1 MTVSSAG
8 QELAAP
14 PQHCGQHHIL
24 HSQAVHTSQQVTI
37 GPDSNIQNS
46 RYSSHFSTCKQW
58 FVLSNRIVEEDIQK
72 IQNIPNIQKPKKP
85 SFPTSSLNFF
95 IYCFVSKSF
104 RKSLGKLLS
113 ISSCSVKRAT
123 AQVLPSLNC
132 PGWLNQLFDHIS
144 YLNLPST
151 LYGMRILSP
160 SYYVIWTNPL
170 CIRITNQ
177 QVLTSCSPTKSPKF
191 GIIISPGFHCYRNC
205 LNSNL
210 NYRDLNN
217 NINNTGPDKDR
228 QSGCGRHKTLKEC
241 MTQKKCATKKE
252 GFCSIIGRR
261 KSGRWEMEHLIKIS
275 DQI

>member
-1 MTVSSAG
+1 MTVPSAG
-8 QELAAP
+8 TDVAAP

-24 HSQAVHTSQQVTI
+24 HSQAVHTSQQV
-37 GPDSNIQNS
+37 NN
-46 RYSSHFSTCKQW
+46 
-58 FVLSNRIVEEDIQK
+58 VLTSPAGLLRQIFK
-72 IQNIPNIQKPKKP
+72 IFKTR

-104 RKSLGKLLS
+104 RKSLRKLLS

-132 PGWLNQLFDHIS
+132 PGWLNQLFDHFS

-151 LYGMRILSP
+151 LYGMWILSP

-205 LNSNL
+205 LNGHL
-210 NYRDLNN
+210 NNRDINN
-217 NINNTGPDKDR
+217 NINNTGSDKDR
-228 QSGCGRHKTLKEC
+228 QSGCGRHKTLKKC
-241 MTQKKCATKKE
+241 RTQK
-252 GFCSIIGRR
+252 S
-261 KSGRWEMEHLIKIS
+261 
-275 DQI
+275 

>member
-1 MTVSSAG
+1 MTVPSAG
-8 QELAAP
+8 TDVAAP

-24 HSQAVHTSQQVTI
+24 HSQAVHTSQQV
-37 GPDSNIQNS
+37 NN
-46 RYSSHFSTCKQW
+46 
-58 FVLSNRIVEEDIQK
+58 VLTSPAGLLRQIFK
-72 IQNIPNIQKPKKP
+72 IFKIFKTP

-104 RKSLGKLLS
+104 RKSLRKLLS
-113 ISSCSVKRAT
+113 ISSCSVQRAT

-177 QVLTSCSPTKSPKF
+177 QVLPHAHQPKA
-191 GIIISPGFHCYRNC
+191 
-205 LNSNL
+205 LNLDS
-210 NYRDLNN
+210 
-217 NINNTGPDKDR
+217 K
-228 QSGCGRHKTLKEC
+228 
-241 MTQKKCATKKE
+241 
-252 GFCSIIGRR
+252 
-261 KSGRWEMEHLIKIS
+261 
-275 DQI
+275 